1 MPEFGGAGTCFED
14 RPRIGG
20 AVTKRSSYCSKIGRG
35 LSKALQLD
43 NHRYMSGYVIRCL
56 HVVRFICSLPT
67 HRPSVPLPCIVFHK
81 IIKGPQLRVEVTC
94 IDIDVSLSINDRRG
108 PRGRGEWWRVGRDE
122 IILVYSV
129 CGDIFEW
136 TEGMNLHK
144 LSCIFLRFRQDIS
157 CSQLRKEICKLT
169 SPSKASKR
177 FMSCV
182 VKPLTTVPRT
192 EHSSRVSALVTKARP
207 LLAGSI
213 PG

>member
-67 HRPSVPLPCIVFHK
+67 HPILSSGPSVPLPCIVFHK

-108 PRGRGEWWRVGRDE
+108 PRGRGEWWREGTRSSSS
-122 IILVYSV
+122 IV
-129 CGDIFEW
+129 CVE
-136 TEGMNLHK
+136 
-144 LSCIFLRFRQDIS
+144 
-157 CSQLRKEICKLT
+157 T
-169 SPSKASKR
+169 S
-177 FMSCV
+177 
-182 VKPLTTVPRT
+182 LNGPR
-192 EHSSRVSALVTKARP
+192 
-207 LLAGSI
+207 G
-213 PG
+213 

>member
-1 MPEFGGAGTCFED
+1 MWWLRNTVFTHG
-14 RPRIGG
+14 
-20 AVTKRSSYCSKIGRG
+20 VTADTLSSGS
-35 LSKALQLD
+35 
-43 NHRYMSGYVIRCL
+43 
-56 HVVRFICSLPT
+56 
-67 HRPSVPLPCIVFHK
+67 SVPLPCIVFHK

-94 IDIDVSLSINDRRG
+94 INIDVGLGIDGRRG
-108 PRGRGEWWRVGRDE
+108 LRGWGQWWRVGRDE
-122 IILVYSV
+122 IILVYCM
-129 CGDIFEW
+129 CGDVFEW
-136 TEGMNLHK
+136 TEGMNLHR
-144 LSCIFLRFRQDIS
+144 LLCIFLRFRQDIS

-169 SPSKASKR
+169 DPSKASKR